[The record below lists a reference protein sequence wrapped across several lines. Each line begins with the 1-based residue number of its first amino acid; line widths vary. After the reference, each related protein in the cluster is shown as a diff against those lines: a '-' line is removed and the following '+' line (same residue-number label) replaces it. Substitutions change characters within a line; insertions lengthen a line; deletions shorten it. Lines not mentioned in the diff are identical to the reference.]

1 MMDAA
6 AALKRAV
13 NNAAGRGVRSAIEP
27 KHPSFVELT
36 VARGGEDAEPCD
48 GEAPMAETRDDA
60 FWSTHECTKRK
71 MTKAFTSELD
81 QIRAVCSAVPHS
93 VTIVVHTST
102 NNRDPLSG
110 RARFVFASII
120 VREELCTAVLLDGDR
135 VLDSEYWPCAS
146 SKLRA
151 FVCSVDEDPLIGSVT
166 SVQFALCMR
175 RGTLPAI
182 AECAF
187 ALDPKG
193 VNHLDATSQPALVAV
208 GDGRSTTRGGATDRD
223 HVLEVGLALHAL
235 RYVAAK
241 SAGDFELS
249 RAGRLAEAVY
259 TDAVYHPVNTL
270 RMITVKGVRLGL
282 NIAEVVAQAGQY
294 NHRGQ
299 YCVTA
304 GQYGL
309 VNIIPDLQRLS
320 LWKLI
325 AALCDDVTR
334 GMRQFTDALLTKHAG
349 TELAALVGM
358 VVESINIVADRHDV
372 MML

>member
-1 MMDAA
+1 M
-6 AALKRAV
+6 
-13 NNAAGRGVRSAIEP
+13 
-27 KHPSFVELT
+27 
-36 VARGGEDAEPCD
+36 
-48 GEAPMAETRDDA
+48 
-60 FWSTHECTKRK
+60 
-71 MTKAFTSELD
+71 
-81 QIRAVCSAVPHS
+81 
-93 VTIVVHTST
+93 
-102 NNRDPLSG
+102 
-110 RARFVFASII
+110 
-120 VREELCTAVLLDGDR
+120 
-135 VLDSEYWPCAS
+135 
-146 SKLRA
+146 
-151 FVCSVDEDPLIGSVT
+151 T

-208 GDGRSTTRGGATDRD
+208 GDGRSTTRGGAIDKD
-223 HVLEVGLALHAL
+223 HVLEVSLALHAV
-235 RYVAAK
+235 RYAAAQ
-241 SAGDFELS
+241 SAGDFELHS
-249 RAGRLAEAVY
+249 AGPLAEAVY
-259 TDAVYHPVNTL
+259 TDVNGVANLQAVYHPVNTL

-282 NIAEVVAQAGQY
+282 NIAEVVAQAMQY
-294 NHRGQ
+294 NHRGR
-299 YCVTA
+299 YCVTV

-334 GMRQFTDALLTKHAG
+334 GMRQFAHALLTKHAG

-372 MML
+372 MKL